1 MTLRKASHTRRS
13 FQKAYRFA
21 NIKSHLQITPAINT
35 VQFFWVCF
43 NKIIGKMC
51 LCYVL
56 RHKLKLVIMDISIT
70 DISTQCGEV

>member
-21 NIKSHLQITPAINT
+21 NIKRHLQITPAINT

-43 NKIIGKMC
+43 NKIIGKDVPM
-51 LCYVL
+51 LC
-56 RHKLKLVIMDISIT
+56 SE
-70 DISTQCGEV
+70 TQAETCHYGY